1 MLTERIVRDAKPE
14 QKTRILWDEKVT
26 GLGLRI
32 TARGVKSFVLNYRV
46 NGRERRITLARAGQV
61 PLKIV
66 RDRAAAQLLR
76 VRDGEDPLERKEQ
89 PVMSAAVARFFEEF
103 VPHRIELGRMTE
115 RTAAD
120 YRAQWARLSPK
131 LGRMRVAD
139 VRRRHVEQAIAAGTK
154 GTVTRNRLLALLSR
168 LFTLFETWEYREQHN
183 NPARGIEKA
192 REEPRDRVLSGDELG
207 RLAKALNQHEHQ
219 NPAAVAAIRVAAL
232 TGLRIGEILAIKW
245 EHVDFEAGRLTLPQ
259 TKTGRRQHDLP
270 APALDVLRQLP
281 RECEWTFTATG
292 RAPCTYKNV
301 NLHFQQ
307 ACKAASI
314 EGARLHDLRRTV
326 MTRAAAAGIGVHV
339 LRDLL
344 GHRTA
349 AMADRYIRSVGNPVR
364 EARELVGAEIAAAMA
379 GEGGDRG

>member
-1 MLTERIVRDAKPE
+1 M
-14 QKTRILWDEKVT
+14 
-26 GLGLRI
+26 
-32 TARGVKSFVLNYRV
+32 
-46 NGRERRITLARAGQV
+46 
-61 PLKIV
+61 KIV

-115 RTAAD
+115 WTAAD

-314 EGARLHDLRRTV
+314 EGARLHDLRRTA

-349 AMADRYIRSVGNPVR
+349 AMADRYIRSVDNPVR